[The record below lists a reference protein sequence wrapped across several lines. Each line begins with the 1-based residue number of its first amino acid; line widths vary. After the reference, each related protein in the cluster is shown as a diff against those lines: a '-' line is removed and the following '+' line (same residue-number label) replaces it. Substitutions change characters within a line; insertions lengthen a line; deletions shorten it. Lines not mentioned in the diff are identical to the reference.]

1 MRWRS
6 FVLIGVLAGV
16 TLLPSPAAAQ
26 SFGIGPR
33 FSFVRGDL
41 ASSTPSSTFL
51 GGTMRLRT
59 SPHLAI
65 EGALDHRSRTSEDLT
80 ARVRETPIQG
90 SLLIFPVKAVFA
102 PYLLGGFGWYNQS
115 TDFLDATGKTV
126 LTTSSKRTGWHFGL
140 GAEVQL
146 AKHAALFGDY
156 RYRFVHFGDVAVD
169 SQPINIPL
177 ISAAKLSHQ
186 GSMWTTGM
194 AFYF

>member
-1 MRWRS
+1 M
-6 FVLIGVLAGV
+6 AGV
-16 TLLPSPAAAQ
+16 SRADPLSGDLTHAPAVIRPRRSACRCDAAAVD
-26 SFGIGPR
+26 GRGAG
-33 FSFVRGDL
+33 VRHRPTL
-41 ASSTPSSTFL
+41 Q
-51 GGTMRLRT
+51 LRARRPGVEHAVIDV
-59 SPHLAI
+59 SWR
-65 EGALDHRSRTSEDLT
+65 DD

-90 SLLIFPVKAVFA
+90 SLLIFPVKAAFA

-140 GAEVQL
+140 GADLQL

-156 RYRFVHFGDVAVD
+156 RYRFVHFGEAAVD
-169 SQPINIPL
+169 DQPINIPL
-177 ISAAKLSHQ
+177 VSAAKLSHQ